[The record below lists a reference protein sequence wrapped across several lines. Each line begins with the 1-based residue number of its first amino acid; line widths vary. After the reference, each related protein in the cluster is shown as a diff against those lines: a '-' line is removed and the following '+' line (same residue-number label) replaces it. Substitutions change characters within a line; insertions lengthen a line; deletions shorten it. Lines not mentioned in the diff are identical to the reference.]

1 MSRGLCPGE
10 AHCGLSSALRA
21 LVHGASGMCTH
32 ACTRVH
38 SECPESRKLETQS
51 AGALL
56 QVWTKVAA
64 ACRPPGQAG
73 PGETLRGEGLAGRWG
88 PSAPQH
94 PGRGQLLG
102 CRFLC
107 EGVTGRNTA
116 LRGPSWAEP
125 GCDGFPFAGWRLS
138 FHQQCY
144 KRKSTLVS
152 ILGKCWL
159 LGRILEVP
167 SGSPRH
173 KLGSGPT
180 GAWTPARTP
189 WRLAGDSPQR
199 GAPRSPGLVHGH
211 LPGLQGPSCPPGRPC
226 RGCPRPRGD
235 T

>member
-56 QVWTKVAA
+56 RVWTKVAA

-107 EGVTGRNTA
+107 EGSRGGTQPSAARAGRSLAVTG
-116 LRGPSWAEP
+116 
-125 GCDGFPFAGWRLS
+125 FPLQAG
-138 FHQQCY
+138 
-144 KRKSTLVS
+144 
-152 ILGKCWL
+152 
-159 LGRILEVP
+159 
-167 SGSPRH
+167 GSAFTNSVI
-173 KLGSGPT
+173 KEK
-180 GAWTPARTP
+180 
-189 WRLAGDSPQR
+189 
-199 GAPRSPGLVHGH
+199 AP
-211 LPGLQGPSCPPGRPC
+211 
-226 RGCPRPRGD
+226 
-235 T
+235 